1 MRELLCFNCGE
12 QTLHTEVSRF
22 LFKCM
27 ECGAIRAGDIQ
38 RRKPLK
44 VKLIISELDKSRCS
58 SLELKPEEVVK
69 IGEELA
75 VEEQNEVKV
84 VEITAIEKK
93 AGERGKLAIA
103 SEIACLWG
111 RAISEITVKIAI
123 QEKGVTRSI
132 SVKVPGDR
140 EFAVGERTKIA
151 GEELE
156 ITAIKIR
163 KGRMMKREGSAALAR
178 NIKRIFSKPL
188 GTRTTR
194 TTKDTS
200 RGKA

>member
-1 MRELLCFNCGE
+1 
-12 QTLHTEVSRF
+12 
-22 LFKCM
+22 M
-27 ECGAIRAGDIQ
+27 ECGTIRAGDIQ
-38 RRKPLK
+38 KIKPLK
-44 VKLIISELDKSRCS
+44 IKLIISELDKSRCS
-58 SLELKPEEVVK
+58 FLEFKPEEVVK
-69 IGEELA
+69 VGEEYA
-75 VEEQNEVKV
+75 VEDQNEVKV

-93 AGERGKLAIA
+93 AGERGKLASA

-111 RAISEITVKIAI
+111 RAINEIAVKIAI

-140 EFAVGERTKIA
+140 EFTVGERTKIA

-178 NIKRIFSKPL
+178 NIKRIFSKPV
-188 GTRTTR
+188 RN
-194 TTKDTS
+194 
-200 RGKA
+200 